1 MTTPNELAGI
11 LHSFARRQRYEQ
23 IPERARALAKL
34 HIIDGIGVMLAG
46 AATKAARAFRRTH
59 AIRSAA
65 AADLVGAGQTA
76 SPALAAFANAFSGR
90 ILDFDDVQTTENSV
104 YGILPHPTVPVLS
117 AALAIGQAKNAS
129 GQELLAAYV
138 AGVEVAARLAE
149 NTDPKVL
156 NGRLAATA
164 TFGGIGAVVAAVK
177 LLKLSLDQTK
187 SALAIWQTAVARHGQ
202 LSTAGK
208 NSALRDAYSV
218 RAAVEAALA
227 AAEGAG
233 ITAPAAATW
242 MDFARAPI
250 RDANWGKPYAIINPG
265 FAIRGYPSHPL
276 THPALDLMLATVNLH
291 DIRADAIKRI
301 EVGIT
306 RVMAKALSLKPPA
319 AIGEL
324 RRNLPFAVALAAGKG
339 VVVPADFER
348 LPRGKTMRDLFG
360 RIRCR
365 IDPELDSLG
374 SERARTVFRMT
385 LMNGRVIEMKMD
397 VAKGTPQK
405 PFSEV
410 ELFHKFFHCALPA
423 LGGRKAERLLNRL
436 WLLDEA
442 PHVAGLCRLSLRW
455 PTDIDPRSA
464 QARAHAHAH
473 ADDDAHGRG
482 HHAHLGHDDSGLP
495 HEHGHD
501 PCSNC
506 SHCSNCRPSAPAN
519 APTP

>member
-1 MTTPNELAGI
+1 MTSPNELADI
-11 LHSFARRQRYEQ
+11 LHAFARRQRYEQ
-23 IPERARALAKL
+23 IPERAKALAKL

-46 AATKAARAFRRTH
+46 AAAKAARAFRRAH
-59 AIRSAA
+59 VNRAA
-65 AADLVGAGQTA
+65 GGADLVGAGHAGSQ
-76 SPALAAFANAFSGR
+76 ALAAFANAFNGR
-90 ILDFDDVQTTENSV
+90 ILDFDDVQTTDRSV
-104 YGILPHPTVPVLS
+104 YGLLPCPTIPVLS
-117 AALAIGQAKNAS
+117 AALAIGQAKNVS
-129 GQELLAAYV
+129 GPELLAAYL
-138 AGVEVAARLAE
+138 AGVEAAARLAE
-149 NTDPKVL
+149 NTDPKAL
-156 NGRLAATA
+156 SGRVAATA
-164 TFGGIGAVVAAVK
+164 TFGGIGAVLAAAK

-202 LSTAGK
+202 PSTAGK
-208 NSALRDAYSV
+208 NPALRDAYSV

-233 ITAPAAATW
+233 ITTPAAATW
-242 MDFARAPI
+242 LDFARAPI

-306 RVMAKALSLKPPA
+306 RVMAEALSLKPPA

-324 RRNLPFAVALAAGKG
+324 RRNLPFAVALAASKG

-348 LPRGKTMRDLFG
+348 LPRGKAVRDLIG

-374 SERARTVFRMT
+374 GERARTVLRVIFK
-385 LMNGRVIEMKMD
+385 NGRVIEIKMD

-405 PFSEV
+405 PFSEI
-410 ELFHKFFHCALPA
+410 ELFHKFFHCALPV
-423 LGGRKAERLLNRL
+423 LGARKAERLLNRL

-442 PHVAGLCRLSLRW
+442 PHVAGLCRLNLRW

-464 QARAHAHAH
+464 QAHAH

-506 SHCSNCRPSAPAN
+506 SDCSNCRPSAPAN
-519 APTP
+519 GPTL